1 MSQSIH
7 LFTIGLYLFDT
18 LLSILV
24 LKKKNRQNQK
34 IEIKK
39 YTNPKD
45 PQDSL

>member
-7 LFTIGLYLFDT
+7 LFMIGLYLFDT

-24 LKKKNRQNQK
+24 LTKKIETTNQK

-45 PQDSL
+45 P